1 METKLKDQ
9 IVAAAKQYI
18 TSKGLSQAAFA
29 RLCDISPGRHR
40 RKGLIYLI
48 MLWIE

>member
-18 TSKGLSQAAFA
+18 TSKGLMLDPLLVFRFQPVPACA
-29 RLCDISPGRHR
+29 ISVR
-40 RKGLIYLI
+40 RT
-48 MLWIE
+48 